1 MTNVTVVIGGH
12 TVSNSVI
19 DVDIWMNKKT
29 CVGTCE
35 LVLDN
40 TADVWGDDFEPNDAI
55 AISIN
60 GALMFTG
67 YVDNV
72 VPFLEKTGVS
82 TNKIKVK
89 GKDNGR
95 KLVDYYHTDTPPRI
109 KEEAGVIVDEVLA
122 SLGDP
127 LLYTDPTGTPE
138 IQYTFRRTKLVD
150 GFKDICD
157 LSGWDMYIDTTG
169 RIQFFLAGSVSSTV
183 ALKSVVDDAANN
195 MISFEEYE
203 EIGADIKNRIEIH
216 AGSLLDHYT
225 DGNSA
230 DWDDVDGGAATF
242 ADETTAVYRGSA
254 SIDVILN
261 DAHET
266 VGLDFTT
273 DGGDLYSQGG
283 SVDLSALAQCKVVFR
298 PYTVNGAYDFR
309 PYFKD
314 GSGNEIWYTR
324 NSSGQGSKGYTESID
339 STLDQWRTV
348 SYPIGKHVSN
358 TVTAIQT
365 NAGWYGDVG
374 FDWGDVEVAGF
385 LINPLVTMTGIY
397 IDSWAIPTLE
407 VKSIVTDAASV
418 AAYGTRM
425 YSEFRKDLKNQ
436 GLLDEE
442 AAKTLRLRKDPLQ
455 KFKAVAKGQVLTKY
469 AAQTVTVQ
477 APTSGIAGATT
488 YVIQALHHI
497 LHNDTLTRGWDYV
510 TTYELSFT
518 DVDSNRVIATD
529 NPLEAQLLKLARENR
544 GFQGATTDDEAFLGD
559 IMTGFTPQITTGATF
574 PTDMNIGDEFFL
586 TADLTVGA
594 SEYYGPALY
603 RYDETALDWLRDP
616 ITMHRAADPPAGGE
630 VIYDT
635 LHRTDLDRWYRW
647 TGAWTLINFEAGTIT
662 GTLSSS
668 QLKKGIQK
676 FDSAVFFYPIR
687 TNADDTVTFAID
699 VNNGAGG
706 ADITAS
712 AGTPFDV
719 FTAGDELIIQ
729 GCEDGDTDSILH
741 VIDTVN
747 GGGTGITL
755 TAVLNGADNADDET
769 CIVAARDAV
778 RWVGANPAVWF
789 ADGTNQQVV
798 TGDVNGLA
806 LGSHWIYFS
815 TADTDAHTTAVY
827 ANAVGDTVGIICRL
841 EITADSEPLIM
852 PVYSRGGNMT
862 LDFLGAGAV
871 DTIVLTAN
879 AIIGK
884 DFRTAAGVGVATTG
898 VKLDR
903 SGLSGWNGATKTAEI
918 SATTGY
924 FIAYGNVAGGS
935 FRLNVGADNYGWIT
949 SFLDG
954 ADEVVEVR
962 GDNQIWLNAGGDLVV
977 LNASGDIVFD
987 DDFDALIPATDGN
1000 VDIGTNV
1007 IRWGNIYGDDI
1018 YGTVRYSDM
1027 RSTDLTCVRCGERFR
1042 AGDDLMFEVKGYE
1055 PNPVHGEEMLSLP
1068 IHKHCTIAKLRRVF
1082 SEVYS
1087 WF

>member
-1 MTNVTVVIGGH
+1 MTSVTVVIGGH
-12 TVSNSVI
+12 TVSNDVI

-29 CVGTCE
+29 SIGVCE
-35 LVLDN
+35 LLIDN
-40 TADVWGDDFEPNDAI
+40 TADQWGDDFEPNDAI

-60 GALMFTG
+60 AVLMFSGT
-67 YVDNV
+67 VDNV
-72 VPFLEKTGVS
+72 VPYLDKKGVLSNYITVKGRDGGRYLSDLYYTENFVS
-82 TNKIKVK
+82 TRSGAII
-89 GKDNGR
+89 
-95 KLVDYYHTDTPPRI
+95 DTI
-109 KEEAGVIVDEVLA
+109 LAGV
-122 SLGDP
+122 GDP
-127 LLYTDPTGTPE
+127 LLYTNPGGTPF
-138 IQYTFRRTKLVD
+138 IKYDSQRTKLID
-150 GFKDICD
+150 SFKDICD
-157 LSGWDMYIDTTG
+157 LSAWDMYIDTTG
-169 RIQFFLAGSVSSTV
+169 RIQFFASGTVASGV
-183 ALKSVVDDAANN
+183 ALKSVGAAADNN
-195 MISFEEYE
+195 LLSFEEYE
-203 EIGADIKNRIEIH
+203 EIGYDIKNLIEVH
-216 AGSLLDHYT
+216 AGSVKDHWT
-225 DGNSA
+225 DGNA
-230 DWDDVDGGAATF
+230 AQWTDLLAGGTTF
-242 ADETTAVYRGSA
+242 SDETTVYIYGA
-254 SIDVILN
+254 ESIKVVAADN
-261 DAHET
+261 DET
-266 VGLDFTT
+266 FGLDFTT
-273 DGGDLYSQGG
+273 GGGDLYSQGG
-283 SVDLSALAQCKVVFR
+283 SIDMSKFAQNKVVFR
-298 PYTVNGAYDFR
+298 HDDASVGNFQFKPYL
-309 PYFKD
+309 KD
-314 GSGNEIWYTR
+314 GSGNEIVFTR
-324 NSSGQGSKGYTESID
+324 NSSGQGKDGYTNNITTTVD
-339 STLDQWRTV
+339 KWRSLAYQT
-348 SYPIGKHVSN
+348 GEHVSN
-358 TVTAIQT
+358 EVVATPQS
-365 NAGWYGDVG
+365 GRWSGDVG
-374 FDWGDVEVAGF
+374 FDWGDVEDIGF
-385 LINPLVTMTGIY
+385 NLVTTDDMDTIY
-397 IDSWAIPTLE
+397 IDAWYMPAIE
-407 VKSIVTDAASV
+407 AKSIVTDAASV
-418 AAYGTRM
+418 AAYDTRM
-425 YSEFRKDLKNQ
+425 YSEYRKDLKSQ
-436 GLLDEE
+436 TALDAES
-442 AAKTLRLRKDPLQ
+442 AKILAYRKDPLR
-455 KFKAVAKGQVLTKY
+455 KFKATTSGQTGTKY

-477 APTSGIAGATT
+477 APDYGIAGATA
-488 YVIQALHHI
+488 YIIIALHHI
-497 LHNDTLTRGWDYV
+497 LHNNANTRGYDYL
-510 TTYELSFT
+510 TKYELALSA
-518 DVDSNRVIATD
+518 VDSTRVINDDDPMQA
-529 NPLEAQLLKLARENR
+529 LLLKLARENR
-544 GFQGATTDDEAFLGD
+544 GFKGSQTDDEAWLGD
-559 IMTGFTPQITTGATF
+559 IMTGYTPQITTGATF

-603 RYDETALDWLRDP
+603 RYDGDAADWLRDP
-616 ITMHRAADPPAGGE
+616 IVMHRAADPPAGGE

-647 TGAWTLINFEAGTIT
+647 TGVWTLIDFDAGTIS

-687 TNADDTVTFAID
+687 TNASDTVTFDID

-706 ADITAS
+706 ADIDAS

-729 GCEDGDTDSILH
+729 GCEDEDTDSILH

-755 TAVLNGADNADDET
+755 TAVLNGTDNADDET
-769 CIVAARDAV
+769 CIVTARDAV

-815 TADTDAHTTAVY
+815 TADTDAHTTNTY

-841 EITADSEPLIM
+841 EITADAEPLIM

-871 DTIVLTAN
+871 DTIVLTAD

-884 DFRTAAGVGVATTG
+884 DFRTAAGVGVGTSG
-898 VKLDR
+898 VKFDK
-903 SGLSGWNGATKTAEI
+903 SGISGWNGANKTSEI
-918 SATTGY
+918 AVDTGY

-954 ADEVVEVR
+954 ADEVTEFR
-962 GDNQIWLNAGGDLVV
+962 GDDQIWLNVGGDLVV
-977 LNASGDIVFD
+977 LNASGNIVFD
-987 DDFDALIPATDGN
+987 EDFDALIPATDGN

-1055 PNPVHGEEMLSLP
+1055 PNLVHGEEMLSLP
-1068 IHKHCTIAKLRRVF
+1068 VHKHCTIAKLRKMF
-1082 SEVYS
+1082 SEVCS